1 MRILVVD
8 DEEAYLKL
16 LGDLLKQQG
25 CKVFLAGDGKQAR
38 EVLNQQEV
46 DVIIS
51 DVNMPTLDGVRF
63 HSYVREFTEARE
75 IPFIF
80 ISGMD
85 NVGSDSVI
93 VDQGLDFFV
102 SKRDPIHT
110 IVSLVG
116 KLKSRIYANRT
127 RQTSPE

>member
-1 MRILVVD
+1 MRVLVVD

-25 CKVFLAGDGKQAR
+25 CTVFLAGDGKQAR

-46 DVIIS
+46 DLIIS
-51 DVNMPTLDGVRF
+51 DVHMPTLDGVRF

-75 IPFIF
+75 TPFIF

-85 NVGSDSVI
+85 DVQSGSVI
-93 VDQGLDFFV
+93 VDPGLDYFI
-102 SKRDPIHT
+102 SKKDLIHS

-116 KLKSRIYANRT
+116 KLKSKIKADRE

>member
-51 DVNMPTLDGVRF
+51 DVHMPTLDGVRF

-75 IPFIF
+75 TPFIF

-85 NVGSDSVI
+85 DVQSDSVI
-93 VDQGLDFFV
+93 LDPHLDYFI
-102 SKRDPIHT
+102 SKRDPIHA

-116 KLKSRIYANRT
+116 KLKTKINADRE